1 METMIFSEYTFLS
14 EFTLFI
20 IIIIIII
27 IVIIILLHTIL
38 QQKQSYLHH

>member
-14 EFTLFI
+14 EFTLF